1 MLRTYK
7 LVLYKNVLRCSMY
20 INNGNVLNG
29 CGGNFDTHPD
39 WKHDL
44 FQQVQELARGVGDIR
59 SGKADDFLKRAYE
72 QNWWHTEDKLA
83 EMQEKFI
90 EDDPIN
96 NTPGRGHHNYRRME
110 YDIIKNPNGKGA
122 TEDREA
128 ADEHKV
134 LNKEELLRMMQNHV
148 YALCTT
154 ASAVSNTPITQRDYQ
169 DQIKLR

>member
-1 MLRTYK
+1 MF
-7 LVLYKNVLRCSMY
+7 
-20 INNGNVLNG
+20 INSGNVLNG

-39 WKHDL
+39 YRHDL

-83 EMQEKFI
+83 EVQDKFV
-90 EDDPIN
+90 EDDMVN
-96 NTPGRGHHNYRRME
+96 NTPGRGNLNYRRME
-110 YDIIKNPNGKGA
+110 YDIVKNPNGKGA
-122 TEDREA
+122 AEDREA
-128 ADEHKV
+128 AED
-134 LNKEELLRMMQNHV
+134 KEPLSKTELINLMKNHV

-154 ASAVSNTPITQRDYQ
+154 ASAVKSTPITQKDYE